1 MRIYV
6 QPNYIQT
13 FVTVACDSLPKQVE
27 GQKKTNTRQLPPPK
41 KKEEITNSCDTAK
54 TALSLLCATQHII
67 RSNTQ

>member
-41 KKEEITNSCDTAK
+41 KKKKLLIAVIQQK
-54 TALSLLCATQHII
+54 LRSLFYVLLNI
-67 RSNTQ
+67 